1 MNFSDMVTVL
11 IACELILLRLSVVNS
26 SMVSPTFYMVSP
38 TFYRIQYVDSDYD
51 KPDGAQLILSK
62 SMDKAVSTNS
72 LVSVSCQL

>member
-26 SMVSPTFYMVSP
+26 SMVSPTFY
-38 TFYRIQYVDSDYD
+38 RLQYVDSDYD

-72 LVSVSCQL
+72 